1 MTEKKARV
9 SASCCPNGHE
19 LIDSEGC
26 NNELERYSCAERC
39 SRWLRVLSFFILN
52 AIYVTCGAIIFSS
65 LEEESE
71 IANCDAAKSDYINFI
86 SSLETDNSGN
96 IKLSPEQLKTLIENV
111 KEYTN
116 EGLDVSASG
125 IVSCS
130 ESWSFMNALYFC
142 FTIGTTIGYGDISPK
157 TDNGK
162 LVFIFYVI
170 PGICL
175 CGAFIAELSKLM
187 FARLKR
193 GKARFAR
200 FFDTQHVW
208 IFWTINSLLLFCICW
223 LVPASIVYAIT
234 DFSFFDSCYFSM
246 VTFTTVGFG
255 DYTITDYDLKFVIV
269 CFSYFGLAW
278 IGIVTS
284 LVMEKIQSANR
295 LATKKEG
302 QSKSTSE
309 PVVIIENYT
318 QC

>member
-1 MTEKKARV
+1 MTEKEAR
-9 SASCCPNGHE
+9 SSICCCPNGSQ
-19 LIDSEGC
+19 LIDREGC
-26 NNELERYSCAERC
+26 KNELERYSCADRC
-39 SRWLRVLSFFILN
+39 SRWLRVFSFFILN
-52 AIYVTCGAIIFSS
+52 AIYVTFGAATFSA
-65 LEEESE
+65 LEIDSE
-71 IANCDAAKSDYINFI
+71 QANCDTAKADYINFI
-86 SSLETDNSGN
+86 SGLETDNSGN
-96 IKLSPEQLKTLIENV
+96 IKLSPEQLNTLIENV
-111 KEYTN
+111 KTYTN
-116 EGLDVSASG
+116 DGLDVSGSG

-130 ESWSFMNALYFC
+130 DSWSFMNALYFC

-157 TDNGK
+157 TPYGK

-200 FFDTQHVW
+200 CFNTQHVW
-208 IFWTINSLLLFCICW
+208 IYWTINSLLLFCICW

-255 DYTITDYDLKFVIV
+255 DYTITGYNLKFVIV

-284 LVMEKIQSANR
+284 LVMDKIQSANR
-295 LATKKEG
+295 LATTKEE
-302 QSKSTSE
+302 KLEPTSD

>member
-1 MTEKKARV
+1 MEKKTRV
-9 SASCCPNGHE
+9 SVCCCPNGSE
-19 LIDSEGC
+19 VTDPEGC

-52 AIYVTCGAIIFSS
+52 AIYVTFGAATFSA
-65 LEEESE
+65 LEEDTE
-71 IANCDAAKSDYINFI
+71 IANCDAAKVDYINFI
-86 SSLETDNSGN
+86 STLETDDSGN
-96 IKLSPEQLKTLIENV
+96 VKLSPDQLNTLIENV
-111 KEYTN
+111 KTYTN
-116 EGLDVSASG
+116 DGLDVSGTG

-130 ESWSFMNALYFC
+130 DSWSFMNALYFC

-157 TDNGK
+157 TSNGK
-162 LVFIFYVI
+162 LLFIFYVI

-200 FFDTQHVW
+200 FFNTHHVW
-208 IFWTINSLLLFCICW
+208 IYWMTNSLLLFCICW

-234 DFSFFDSCYFSM
+234 DFTFFDSCYFSM

-255 DYTITDYDLKFVIV
+255 DLTITGYNLKFVIV
-269 CFSYFGLAW
+269 AFSYFGLAW

-295 LATKKEG
+295 LAIKKETKPE
-302 QSKSTSE
+302 SNTD
-309 PVVIIENYT
+309 PIIIIENYT